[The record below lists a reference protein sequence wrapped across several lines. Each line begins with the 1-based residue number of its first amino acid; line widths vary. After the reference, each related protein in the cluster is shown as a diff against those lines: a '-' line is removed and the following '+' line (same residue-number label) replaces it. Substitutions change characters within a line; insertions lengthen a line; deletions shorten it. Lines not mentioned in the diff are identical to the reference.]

1 MELMKLEI
9 VTPNGVIFDAEVKQV
24 TLPGSEG
31 EFGVLANHA
40 TLVSLLDTGVIV
52 IDKADGSEVAV
63 AINSGYV
70 KVDEEKTTCIVDG
83 AVALSGGSRVRY
95 KPIDAGGPVTN
106 TLSADNWPC
115 TIDLACRNCSASP
128 MALTRAV
135 RCFMTS
141 PSMRPSKVAAGVLSR
156 GEKGKTWR

>member
-9 VTPNGVIFDAEVKQV
+9 VTPTGVIFDAEVKQV

-31 EFGVLANHA
+31 EFGVLPKHA

-52 IDKADGSEVAV
+52 INKADGSELAV

-83 AVALSGGSRVRY
+83 AVSLSGEDGDIAAALEEAKKLIKSTE
-95 KPIDAGGPVTN
+95 ASS
-106 TLSADNWPC
+106 SA
-115 TIDLACRNCSASP
+115 IAA
-128 MALTRAV
+128 AV
-135 RCFMTS
+135 
-141 PSMRPSKVAAGVLSR
+141 SKV
-156 GEKGKTWR
+156 EQIGKSY

>member
-83 AVALSGGSRVRY
+83 AVALSG
-95 KPIDAGGPVTN
+95 
-106 TLSADNWPC
+106 ADS
-115 TIDLACRNCSASP
+115 DLARALEAAKELLKSTEASN
-128 MALTRAV
+128 AAIAAAV
-135 RCFMTS
+135 
-141 PSMRPSKVAAGVLSR
+141 SKV
-156 GEKGKTWR
+156 EQIGKSF

>member
-31 EFGVLANHA
+31 EFGVLAKHA

-52 IDKADGSEVAV
+52 IEKSDGGELAV

-83 AVALSGGSRVRY
+83 AVALSGEDS
-95 KPIDAGGPVTN
+95 
-106 TLSADNWPC
+106 
-115 TIDLACRNCSASP
+115 DLAKALENAKTLLKSTEASN
-128 MALTRAV
+128 AAIAAAV
-135 RCFMTS
+135 
-141 PSMRPSKVAAGVLSR
+141 SKV
-156 GEKGKTWR
+156 EHIGKSL

>member
-9 VTPNGVIFDAEVKQV
+9 VTPNGVIFDDEVKQV

-31 EFGVLANHA
+31 EFGVLPKHA

-52 IDKADGSEVAV
+52 IEKADGSEVAV

-83 AVALSGGSRVRY
+83 AVALSGEDSNLA
-95 KPIDAGGPVTN
+95 KALEEAKELLKKAESSSMAIA
-106 TLSADNWPC
+106 SA
-115 TIDLACRNCSASP
+115 
-128 MALTRAV
+128 V
-135 RCFMTS
+135 
-141 PSMRPSKVAAGVLSR
+141 SKV
-156 GEKGKTWR
+156 EQIGKSF

>member
-24 TLPGSEG
+24 TLPGQEG
-31 EFGVLANHA
+31 EFGVLPKHS

-52 IDKADGSEVAV
+52 IEKADGKEVAV

-83 AVALSGGSRVRY
+83 AVALSGDDS
-95 KPIDAGGPVTN
+95 
-106 TLSADNWPC
+106 
-115 TIDLACRNCSASP
+115 DLAQAIAEAKKLLKSTEASNTAIASA
-128 MALTRAV
+128 V
-135 RCFMTS
+135 
-141 PSMRPSKVAAGVLSR
+141 SKV
-156 GEKGKTWR
+156 EQIGKSY

>member
-9 VTPNGVIFDAEVKQV
+9 VTPDGMIFDAEVKQV

-52 IDKADGSEVAV
+52 IEKSEGGELAV

-83 AVALSGGSRVRY
+83 AVALSGDDS
-95 KPIDAGGPVTN
+95 
-106 TLSADNWPC
+106 
-115 TIDLACRNCSASP
+115 DLAKALENAKTLLKSTEASN
-128 MALTRAV
+128 AAIAAAV
-135 RCFMTS
+135 
-141 PSMRPSKVAAGVLSR
+141 SKV
-156 GEKGKTWR
+156 EHIGKSL

>member
-9 VTPNGVIFDAEVKQV
+9 VTPNGVIFDAEVNQV

-83 AVALSGGSRVRY
+83 AVALSGDDS
-95 KPIDAGGPVTN
+95 
-106 TLSADNWPC
+106 
-115 TIDLACRNCSASP
+115 DLAKALEAAKELLKKTESSAAAIAS
-128 MALTRAV
+128 AV
-135 RCFMTS
+135 
-141 PSMRPSKVAAGVLSR
+141 SKV
-156 GEKGKTWR
+156 EQIGKSL